1 MSTKGYRSTA
11 YQRYEHFERPDY
23 PRLAASYRRR
33 LSRHIAPRPEWRCL
47 DLACGQ
53 GNFLG
58 YLAACGA
65 QGFHGVDGSEAATA
79 VACAVFGND
88 RVSCMDVFAFLRADA
103 AAYDLISA
111 LDFIEH
117 ISKDELFDLLS
128 LVSTRLR
135 PRGKFL
141 LRTPNAAG
149 LFGMASRYN
158 DITHE
163 LCFTPTALGDV
174 LVRGGLRPLAVWEDT
189 GTPTSIMQAVHWL
202 TWEAARFAIRCVDA
216 AETGM
221 WGDGVLTRNMWA
233 LAERT

>member
-1 MSTKGYRSTA
+1 MSTKGYRGTA
-11 YQRYEHFERPDY
+11 YKRYEHFERPDY

-33 LSRHIAPRPEWRCL
+33 LSRHIVPRPEWRCL
-47 DLACGQ
+47 DLACGA
-53 GNFLG
+53 GNFLA

-79 VACAVFGND
+79 AARTEFGSD
-88 RVSCMDVFAFLRADA
+88 HVSCADVFAFLRTET

-117 ISKDELFDLLS
+117 ISKDELFDLLF
-128 LVSTRLR
+128 LVAGRLR
-135 PRGKFL
+135 PGGKFL
-141 LRTPNAAG
+141 LRTPNASG

-163 LCFTPTALGDV
+163 LCFTPTALSDV
-174 LVRGGLRPLAVWEDT
+174 LARGGFRLLAFWEDT
-189 GTPTSIMQAVHWL
+189 GRPTNIMQTVHWL
-202 TWEAARFAIRCVDA
+202 TWQAARVAIRCVDA

-233 LAERT
+233 LAERP